1 MLFFWD
7 HHGKLSHPT
16 CFFITWSWHS
26 SMQCA
31 PYAPPLSLRGPVICS
46 LKKKKKSTRNEAACL
61 LRGCH
66 MRPCSFCLVSWGTCF
81 WSPGHLLRGRVYQG
95 MSKPRL
101 CGKTTDKHPSRQ
113 IQLMPLPTVS
123 INCQHVHKDIS
134 RWIQPTTIKLPL
146 IDESPCLRPQTLWRR
161 DKPFPLFPIPVHDQS
176 NPNLFFSF

>member
-1 MLFFWD
+1 MLLYNMILAFL
-7 HHGKLSHPT
+7 HAVCTLR
-16 CFFITWSWHS
+16 S
-26 SMQCA
+26 SLESA
-31 PYAPPLSLRGPVICS
+31 WTRDLLI
-46 LKKKKKSTRNEAACL
+46 KKKKKSTRNEAACL